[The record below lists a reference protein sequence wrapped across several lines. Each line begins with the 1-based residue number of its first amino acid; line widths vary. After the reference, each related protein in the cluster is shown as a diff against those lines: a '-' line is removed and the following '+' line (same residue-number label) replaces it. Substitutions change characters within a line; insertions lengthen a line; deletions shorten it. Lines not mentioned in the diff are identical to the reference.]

1 MAQFC
6 QIFETAVYVDGQ
18 PFVIEPNLSRS
29 DTLSE
34 SWQLRNQVRKVD
46 RRKAKAPSER
56 QEQVVKAR
64 AEGKT
69 YKESGIVAGYPPK
82 MQPCLSSDERTGR
95 TCRRSPGQRWTQC
108 Q

>member
-1 MAQFC
+1 MAA
-6 QIFETAVYVDGQ
+6 EKSGK
-18 PFVIEPNLSRS
+18 
-29 DTLSE
+29 
-34 SWQLRNQVRKVD
+34 KVD

-82 MQPCLSSDERTGR
+82 MQP
-95 TCRRSPGQRWTQC
+95 SPPIKR
-108 Q
+108 